1 MLCER
6 CDEIVLLLDG
16 SDAKVE
22 LWNYRNIYDIQST
35 AAKCDFCALV
45 YEEVR
50 ELERPDIA
58 PYCKQKW
65 GMDFF
70 YQVLDASRI
79 DVHRRTLTG
88 EHYILMDSLLDAEN
102 AAGYTGGPI
111 GLWWEPMLGGIYT
124 LTGRSSSRQL

>member
-1 MLCER
+1 MLCGR

-22 LWNYRNIYDIQST
+22 LRNYRNIYDIQST

-50 ELERPDIA
+50 ELERPNTA

-65 GMDFF
+65 DMDFF
-70 YQVLDASRI
+70 CQLLDASRI
-79 DVHRRTLTG
+79 HVHHPTLTG
-88 EHYILMDSLLDAEN
+88 EHYVLMDSLLDAES
-102 AAGYTGGPI
+102 AADYTGGPI
-111 GLWWEPMLGGIYT
+111 GLRWEPMLGGIYT
-124 LTGRSSSRQL
+124 HTGGSSSRQL